1 MCGFSSVNLMGV
13 MRGVSSLLRRIG
25 ECLRG
30 DYPQGPAR
38 FCALA
43 YTQHGFPLRACGKT
57 SGSSLP

>member
-13 MRGVSSLLRRIG
+13 MRGVSSLLRLTG
-25 ECLRG
+25 ECLCG

-43 YTQHGFPLRACGKT
+43 YTQHRFPLHAGGKT
-57 SGSSLP
+57 AGSSLQ